1 MKGLASLRFRRPFA
15 NRPDARRRIWWQ
27 PVVKDNPYRYRER
40 EEKKKKKLKNRCHL
54 RNTGLLD
61 KNHEKLVDNQLPQAV
76 GKSGLS
82 CRLCLV
88 LSAKEMSLCYGKR
101 QKS

>member
-40 EEKKKKKLKNRCHL
+40 EEKKKKLKNRCHL